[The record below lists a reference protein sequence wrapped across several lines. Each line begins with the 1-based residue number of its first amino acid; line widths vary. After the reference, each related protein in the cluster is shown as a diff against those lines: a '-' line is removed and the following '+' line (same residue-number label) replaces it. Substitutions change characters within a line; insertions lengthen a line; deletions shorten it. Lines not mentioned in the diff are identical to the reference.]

1 MNPTQTNATVK
12 VLSPTVHL
20 YHYVLGNSIN
30 DRPDKL
36 NDRREALR
44 KKLQELVAHLTSKTD
59 KSASIVVKLVP
70 VEQDPPY
77 GTVLDLTNVPAE
89 YKKNNDDLLYLDT
102 GIIRSRLAARRLN
115 DTYLLRFTSYVPSVQ
130 QEQPLPVFANLG
142 EHIKP
147 LQKLDFSLGSKR
159 VSDSYLEK
167 SIARL
172 PPELG
177 QTVILA
183 AILPTSQYSPSDIPL
198 IAANC
203 LSSYYGTSI
212 DSDKLI
218 INEFLGSPFCIYA
231 KPVTLDQFEKYSLES
246 IRLACVFLYKD
257 QGTEQQADKVY
268 RILQDMLLS
277 YHKIHFFHS
286 QSIAL
291 KKNLAKQYEALEH
304 LTEEYFQ
311 KEWNSQSLKE
321 LPQKSLEYY
330 KRLSFLEDQA
340 RTVRVNQSN
349 YQECIRQIEEQT
361 GQKVP
366 RFFAEFEQNINFYL
380 KQIKINIG
388 FLSPG
393 IQLFEKLMLS
403 VQTQVSLD
411 EADYKKK
418 QKELRER
425 EEDLQKHQEEQQNKL
440 AQILAGVGAAIGV
453 GQIINPPITA
463 TISQWCDKDKTEP
476 SVSSSWLGAGAT
488 IALSMVFGII
498 ISVIVYR
505 WFTKPKV

>member
-36 NDRREALR
+36 NDRREVFR
-44 KKLQELVAHLTSKTD
+44 KNLQELVAHLTSSTD

-70 VEQDPPY
+70 VEQDRPY

-89 YKKNNDDLLYLDT
+89 YKKNNDDRLYLNT
-102 GIIRSRLAARRLN
+102 SIIRSRLAARRLN
-115 DTYLLRFTSYVPSVQ
+115 DTYLLRFTSFVPSVQ

-142 EHIKP
+142 EH
-147 LQKLDFSLGSKR
+147 
-159 VSDSYLEK
+159 
-167 SIARL
+167 IARL

-183 AILPTSQYSPSDIPL
+183 AILPTSQYSTRDIPL
-198 IAANC
+198 VAANC

-231 KPVTLDQFEKYSLES
+231 KRVILKQFEKYSLES
-246 IRLACVFLYKD
+246 IQLACVFLYKD
-257 QGTEQQADKVY
+257 QGTEQQANKVY

-277 YHKIHFFHS
+277 YHKIQFFHF
-286 QSIAL
+286 QSITL
-291 KKNLAKQYEALEH
+291 KKVIAKQYEALEH
-304 LTEEYFQ
+304 LTEEYSQ
-311 KEWNSQSLKE
+311 KEWNSQSLKK
-321 LPQKSLEYY
+321 LPQESLEYY

-340 RTVRVNQSN
+340 STVRVNQSN

-366 RFFAEFEQNINFYL
+366 QFFAEFEQNINFYL
-380 KQIKINIG
+380 EQIKINIG

-411 EADYKKK
+411 EAEYQKK